1 MDIHGLNKLTL
12 LDYPGHMAC
21 LIFTGGCNYRCP
33 FCQNRDL
40 VLHPTSQPVIPEDE
54 FISFLKL
61 RQGIL
66 EGVCIT
72 GGEPTLWADLPDLIR
87 KIRSLGY
94 KVKLDTNGSRPDAV
108 KALLD
113 EGLLDYVAMDIKNSP
128 EKYAVTTGLNPDA
141 CPIEAVKKTAA
152 LLTESGIPYEFRTT
166 IVKELHTAEDLQNI
180 AKWLNGAKAYYLQP
194 FKDCDTLVGC
204 DEGHFHSYS
213 SDELKQFKESLV
225 PYFGTVGLRGTD

>member
-40 VLHPTSQPVIPEDE
+40 VLHPTSQPVIPEEE

-72 GGEPTLWADLPDLIR
+72 GGEPTLCPDLPDLIQ

-94 KVKLDTNGSRPDAV
+94 KVKLDTNGSRPEAV
-108 KALLD
+108 KALLSQN
-113 EGLLDYVAMDIKNSP
+113 LLDYVAMDIKNAP
-128 EKYAVTTGLNPDA
+128 GKYAETTGLSSEA
-141 CPIEAVKKTAA
+141 CPLEAVKETAS
-152 LLTESGIPYEFRTT
+152 LLINSNMDYEFRTT
-166 IVKELHTAEDLQNI
+166 VVKELHTAEDLLEI
-180 AKWLNGAKAYYLQP
+180 ANWLKGAKAYYLQP

-204 DEGHFHSYS
+204 EEGHFHSYS
-213 SDELKQFKESLV
+213 PDELKHFRELLT
-225 PYFGTVGLRGTD
+225 PYFGVTGLRGTD